1 MFIKPSKK
9 GDNEPNIK
17 HVTCPC
23 LPGWRESSK
32 IFLIARVLRAK
43 PFLFSKM
50 REHCGGIVA
59 MEAQPNYV
67 QCGRKENRVETRQM
81 DGL

>member
-1 MFIKPSKK
+1 MSIKPSRKK
-9 GDNEPNIK
+9 DNEPNIT
-17 HVTCPC
+17 HVTRAC

-32 IFLIARVLRAK
+32 IFLIARALRAMLLQK

-59 MEAQPNYV
+59 MEAQPASCAV
-67 QCGRKENRVETRQM
+67 WEEGK
-81 DGL
+81 